1 MASYLF
7 ADVVHE
13 ALRFNSEIPSQ
24 AAVLSLIESPWVQR
38 LRDIHQTANTR
49 LVYMFSEH
57 SRFGHSL
64 GVAYMA
70 DLLMERLS
78 SAPKNQSK
86 IKPFR
91 TAVAVAALIHDI
103 GHLAPGSHTAF
114 KAWFPKRKDAHEELA
129 VKIILN
135 DFGLNE
141 SLKRISEELPDLV
154 TKILI
159 EDEQL
164 PPWTWQVISG
174 GGWNV
179 DRGNWCIVDSVFAG
193 VSYGKYNIS
202 ALVDS
207 IILTDG
213 DELALSENRI
223 DAMMHFSVSRQ
234 ALYRQVYQ
242 HRVLL
247 AADVLTASV
256 VARARDLGEELD
268 FADATMKEVL
278 AAREAEDLN
287 LSTVFAMRESWWR
300 YHLAQ
305 WRHSKDPTLSDLS
318 RRLLDRDLFK
328 TVRINSAEE
337 EPSLVKSA
345 EAHLSALGLDPKYYL
360 HRVST
365 SDVHKNE
372 AKSMQVALE
381 SGELQP
387 LSKSDPLFDALG
399 KNLAKSWL
407 VMPAA
412 VKMRLGDQL

>member
-13 ALRFNSEIPSQ
+13 ALRFNSEVPSQ
-24 AAVLSLIESPWVQR
+24 AAVLSLIDSPWVQR

-49 LVYMFSEH
+49 LVFMFSEH

-64 GVAYMA
+64 GVSYMA
-70 DLLMERLS
+70 DLLMERLAS
-78 SAPKNQSK
+78 VGRNQAK
-86 IKPFR
+86 MQPYR

-114 KAWFPKRKDAHEELA
+114 KAWFPKGRDAHEELA

-135 DFGLNE
+135 DSGLNR
-141 SLKRISEELPDLV
+141 SLKRISNDLPELV
-154 TKILI
+154 AGILM
-159 EDEQL
+159 EDKQL

-207 IILTDG
+207 IILTESE
-213 DELALSENRI
+213 ELALSENRI

-247 AADVLTASV
+247 AADVLTSSL
-256 VARARDLGEELD
+256 VARARDLAEKLE
-268 FADATMKEVL
+268 FADAPMREVL
-278 AAREAEDLN
+278 AAHEAEDLS
-287 LSTVFAMRESWWR
+287 LTTVFAMRESWWC

-305 WRHSKDPTLSDLS
+305 WRYSKDPTLADLS

-337 EPSLVKSA
+337 EQVLLTSA
-345 EAHLSALGLDPKYYL
+345 ETQLAALGLDPKYYL
-360 HRVST
+360 HKVST

-372 AKSMQVALE
+372 SKSMQVMLE
-381 SGELQP
+381 SGELRP

-399 KNLAKSWL
+399 RNLAKSWL
-407 VMPAA
+407 VMPSV
-412 VKMRLGDQL
+412 VKMRLNNKA

>member
-1 MASYLF
+1 MTSYLF

-13 ALRFNSEIPSQ
+13 ALRFNSDVPSQ
-24 AAVLSLIESPWVQR
+24 AAVLSLIDSPWVQR

-49 LVYMFSEH
+49 LVFMFSEH

-64 GVAYMA
+64 GVSYMA
-70 DLLMERLS
+70 DLLMERLVS
-78 SAPKNQSK
+78 VAQNQSK
-86 IKPFR
+86 IQPYR
-91 TAVAVAALIHDI
+91 TAVSIAALIHDI

-114 KAWFPKRKDAHEELA
+114 KAWFPSGKDAHEELA

-135 DFGLNE
+135 DSGLNKA
-141 SLKRISEELPDLV
+141 LRRISSELPELV
-154 TKILI
+154 TQILM

-207 IILTDG
+207 IILTDNQ
-213 DELALSENRI
+213 ELALSENRL

-247 AADVLTASV
+247 AADVLTAAV
-256 VARARDLGEELD
+256 VARARDLGEELE
-268 FADATMKEVL
+268 FADAPMREVL
-278 AAREAEDLN
+278 AAKEAEELT

-305 WRHSKDPTLSDLS
+305 WRESKDATLSDLS

-328 TVRINSAEE
+328 TVRINSNEE
-337 EPSLVKSA
+337 EHSLKKSA
-345 EAHLSALGLDPKYYL
+345 EASLRGLGLDPKYYL
-360 HRVST
+360 HKVST

-372 AKSMQVALE
+372 SKSMQVALE
-381 SGELQP
+381 NGDLKQ

-399 KNLAKSWL
+399 KNLSKSWL

-412 VKMRLGDQL
+412 IKLKLGNQ